1 MLILNIRALVSL
13 AVRGGNYRWDGGDTP
28 PTFFGDNILAP
39 PPTPH
44 DSEEIAATVVTVL
57 CGITAKWYRFTSAVS
72 DRIPEYC
79 VLPNHC
85 GTQWPIWI
93 NGQHPTG
100 NF

>member
-1 MLILNIRALVSL
+1 MLILNIRALVSQ
-13 AVRGGNYRWDGGDTP
+13 AVRGGNYRWDGGTRP
-28 PTFFGDNILAP
+28 PTFLGTTFWLRPD
-39 PPTPH
+39 PH
-44 DSEEIAATVVTVL
+44 HSEEIAATVVTVL

-79 VLPNHC
+79 VLPKHC